1 MINRTINLLQITL
14 RGTHSFTEMN
24 FISEFFILVP
34 MWSIGTHKKYKDE
47 KGGGKRAELR
57 KGNNIH

>member
-14 RGTHSFTEMN
+14 RGTQSFTEMN

-34 MWSIGTHKKYKDE
+34 MWSISTIKNKKM
-47 KGGGKRAELR
+47 KR
-57 KGNNIH
+57 GVGQGQN